1 LTREVIITS
10 AVRTPIGNFLGALS
24 SFSATE
30 LGGKVI
36 EEAIKRSQIRKEDVD
51 EVIMGNVLPF
61 GLGQNPARQ
70 AMIKAGLP
78 MAGGA
83 ITVNKVCGSGLKA
96 VMLAA
101 QVIKAG
107 DAEVIVAGG
116 MESMSRVPYYLENAR
131 TGYRLWDGKLV
142 DGMVHDGLWDVVNDY
157 HMGFTAE
164 IQSTKFKISR
174 EEQDQF
180 AWESNQKALKA
191 TREGKFKEEILP
203 VALPSKKGEPILL
216 DTDEGPRD
224 TDLQSLLKLKSV
236 FKEGGVVTAG
246 NSSKISDGASAL
258 VLMSVE
264 KAQQLGV
271 RPLAK
276 VGAQAAA
283 GVELEDVLVA
293 PIQSI
298 PKVLKKAGLTL
309 EEIDLFEINEAF
321 SATTVA
327 IIKALGI
334 DREKVNVKGGAVALG
349 HPIGASGAR
358 VLTTLLYAMKERE
371 AKRGMAS
378 LCLGGAEAVS
388 LIVER
393 MDSL

>member
-1 LTREVIITS
+1 MKEVVITS
-10 AVRTPIGNFLGALS
+10 AVRTPIGNFLGSLS

-36 EEAIKRSQIRKEDVD
+36 EEAVRRSHLRKEDVD

-78 MAGGA
+78 MEAGA
-83 ITVNKVCGSGLKA
+83 LTINKVCGSGLKA

-101 QVIKAG
+101 QVIMAG

-116 MESMSRVPYYLENAR
+116 MESMSRAPYYLENAR
-131 TGYRLWDGKLV
+131 TGYRLWDGKLI
-142 DGMVHDGLWDVVNDY
+142 DGMVHDGLWDIINDY
-157 HMGFTAE
+157 HMGYTAE
-164 IQSTKFKISR
+164 IQSKKFNITR

-180 AWESNQKALKA
+180 AFESNLKA
-191 TREGKFKEEILP
+191 MKAIREGKFKEEILP
-203 VALPSKKGEPILL
+203 IPLPSKKGEQILF

-224 TDLQSLLKLKSV
+224 PDLQALSKLKPV

-258 VLMSVE
+258 VVMSKE
-264 KAQQLGV
+264 KAGALGLKPMARIV
-271 RPLAK
+271 
-276 VGAQAAA
+276 AQASA
-283 GVELEDVLVA
+283 GVELEDVLIA
-293 PIQSI
+293 PIYAI
-298 PKVLKKAGLTL
+298 PKVLKKAGLNL
-309 EEIDLFEINEAF
+309 SDIDLFEINEAF

-327 IIKALGI
+327 IIKTLGI
-334 DREKVNVKGGAVALG
+334 DKEKVNVHGGAVALG

-358 VLTTLLYAMKERE
+358 VLTTLLYAMKERG
-371 AKRGMAS
+371 ARRGLAS

-388 LIVER
+388 LIVEQI
-393 MDSL
+393 

>member
-1 LTREVIITS
+1 MREVVITS
-10 AVRTPIGNFLGALS
+10 AVRTAIGNFLGGLS
-24 SFSATE
+24 TFSATE

-36 EEAIKRSQIRKEDVD
+36 EEAVRRSNIQKKDVD

-78 MAGGA
+78 MSAGA

-101 QVIKAG
+101 QVILAG
-107 DAEVIVAGG
+107 DADVIVAGG
-116 MESMSRVPYYLENAR
+116 MENMSRTPYYLENAR
-131 TGYRLWDGKLV
+131 TGYRLWDGKLI
-142 DGMVHDGLWDVVNDY
+142 DGMVRDGLWDIVNDY
-157 HMGFTAE
+157 HMGFTAD
-164 IQSTKFKISR
+164 IQSKKFNVSR
-174 EEQDQF
+174 EDQDQF
-180 AWESNQKALKA
+180 SYDSNLKAMKA

-203 VALPSKKGEPILL
+203 IPIPSKKGEPTLFEV
-216 DTDEGPRD
+216 DEGPRD
-224 TDLQSLLKLKSV
+224 PDLKSMAKLKPV
-236 FKEGGVVTAG
+236 FKEDGVVTAA

-258 VLMSVE
+258 VVMSKE
-264 KAQQLGV
+264 KAQSLGV
-271 RPLAK
+271 KPMAK

-298 PKVLKKAGLTL
+298 PKVLKKAGLSL
-309 EEIDLFEINEAF
+309 KDIDLFEINEAF
-321 SATTVA
+321 AATTVA
-327 IIKALGI
+327 IIKTLGI
-334 DREKVNVKGGAVALG
+334 DKDKVNVRGGAVALG

-358 VLTTLLYAMKERE
+358 VLTTLLYAMKERG

-388 LIVER
+388 LIVE
-393 MDSL
+393 LV

>member
-1 LTREVIITS
+1 
-10 AVRTPIGNFLGALS
+10 
-24 SFSATE
+24 
-30 LGGKVI
+30 
-36 EEAIKRSQIRKEDVD
+36 
-51 EVIMGNVLPF
+51 MGNVLPF

-70 AMIKAGLP
+70 AMIKARLP
-78 MAGGA
+78 MSGGA

-101 QVIKAG
+101 QVIMAG

-116 MESMSRVPYYLENAR
+116 MESMSRAPYYLDNAR

-142 DGMVHDGLWDVVNDY
+142 DGMVRDGLWDVVNDY

-164 IQSTKFKISR
+164 IQSKKFNISR

-180 AWESNQKALKA
+180 AYQSNAKAMKA
-191 TREGKFKEEILP
+191 IREGKFKEEILP
-203 VALPSKKGEPILL
+203 IPMPSKKGESIFF
-216 DTDEGPRD
+216 DTDEGSRD
-224 TDLQSLLKLKSV
+224 PDLASMAKLKPV
-236 FKEGGVVTAG
+236 FKGDGVVTAG

-258 VLMSVE
+258 VVMSME
-264 KAQQLGV
+264 KAKALGMA
-271 RPLAK
+271 PIAK
-276 VGAQAAA
+276 VGAQAAT

-298 PKVLKKAGLTL
+298 PKVLKKAGLSL
-309 EEIDLFEINEAF
+309 KDIDLFEINEAF

-327 IIKALGI
+327 VIKTLGI
-334 DREKVNVKGGAVALG
+334 DKDKVNVHGGAVALG

-358 VLTTLLYAMKERE
+358 VLTTLLYAMKDKGI
-371 AKRGMAS
+371 KRAMAS

-393 MDSL
+393 M

>member
-1 LTREVIITS
+1 MTEVVITS
-10 AVRTPIGNFLGALS
+10 AVRTAIGNFLGALTP
-24 SFSATE
+24 FSATE

-36 EEAIKRSQIRKEDVD
+36 EEAVRRSKIQKKDVD

-78 MAGGA
+78 MSGGA

-101 QVIKAG
+101 QVILAG

-116 MESMSRVPYYLENAR
+116 MENMSRVPYYLENAR

-142 DGMVHDGLWDVVNDY
+142 DGMVHDGLWDIVNDY
-157 HMGFTAE
+157 HMGYTAE
-164 IQSTKFKISR
+164 IQSIKFNITR
-174 EEQDQF
+174 EEQDRF
-180 AWESNQKALKA
+180 AHESNQKAMKA
-191 TREGKFKEEILP
+191 NREGKLKEEILP
-203 VALPSKKGEPILL
+203 LSIPSKKGEPAVF
-216 DTDEGPRD
+216 DTDEGPRE
-224 TDLQSLLKLKSV
+224 TDLKSMAKLKSV
-236 FKEGGVVTAG
+236 FKDGGIVTAA
-246 NSSKISDGASAL
+246 NSSKLSDGASAL
-258 VLMSVE
+258 VLMSKE
-264 KAQQLGV
+264 KALALGV
-271 RPLAK
+271 KPMAK

-298 PKVLKKAGLTL
+298 PKCLKKAGLSL
-309 EEIDLFEINEAF
+309 QEIDLFEINEAF

-327 IIKALGI
+327 IFKTLGI
-334 DREKVNVKGGAVALG
+334 DEGKVNVRGGAVAIG

-358 VLTTLLYAMKERE
+358 VLTTLLYAMKDRG
-371 AKRGMAS
+371 ARRGMAS

-388 LIVER
+388 LIVEQI
-393 MDSL
+393 